1 MSTEVLYLCLFMA
14 RDKELNAIPGLVPI
28 SKEIIKRVSFIET
41 FDSFLQKTLGVGSLR
56 TFATQFIVL
65 AIPGFLLIQIANI
78 AQLRSAVV
86 AMCEHEPEFAAKREE
101 AGTKKN

>member
-1 MSTEVLYLCLFMA
+1 L
-14 RDKELNAIPGLVPI
+14 K
-28 SKEIIKRVSFIET
+28 
-41 FDSFLQKTLGVGSLR
+41 
-56 TFATQFIVL
+56 
-65 AIPGFLLIQIANI
+65 QIANI